1 MTYLFVTD
9 VLIDY
14 LKALPD
20 AVTAVESRM
29 AGACLSAM
37 TVAEIYQGVRE
48 AERAKVSRT
57 ISSFTVLPI
66 TEEIAELGGL
76 LRRDHKSQGAGLAD
90 CLIAATALIH
100 GLKLQTLNVKHF
112 PMLKLVE
119 APYRKN

>member
-1 MTYLFVTD
+1 MSCLFDTD

-14 LKALPD
+14 LRGLPE
-20 AVTAVESRM
+20 AVAIVESRM
-29 AGACLSAM
+29 SGACLSAM

-76 LRRDHKSQGAGLAD
+76 LRRDHKSQGTGLAD